1 MNISSISD
9 QLNGQYRQFP
19 GCCLALSTPLLNALI
34 NLLPEQPNFTLSIG
48 SGTGLLESLITYRDG
63 KTLVEGV
70 EIGSTVNRYITEE
83 SMHVVTGGWGLCPRA
98 RDAAAWM
105 FVYPRDPGLISK
117 YIDQYPES
125 VEIIIWLGPKNDWAD
140 YEPVFSRSLF
150 SELQVL
156 EAGLAPYETAVVA
169 RKA

>member
-1 MNISSISD
+1 MNISSISN
-9 QLNGQYRQFP
+9 QINGQYRQFP

-117 YIDQYPES
+117 YIEQYPES
-125 VEIIIWLGPKNDWAD
+125 VETIIWLGPKNDWAD

-156 EAGLAPYETAVVA
+156 EAGLAPYEAAVVA